1 MSLATRVSGFFLAA
15 LALALI
21 GFSTTLYLLAR
32 SHFQR
37 DLDER
42 LVTALDV
49 LSGSAKVTPGRVEWE
64 PLARPM
70 IKSTTPQED
79 PVCWVVSDGQAKV
92 LENSWPDL
100 TNEDIVRVL
109 SLSPDFGHNHGT
121 FVDRAGR
128 HWRLAVQG
136 IPAAPSSASPPDRDE
151 NKRDEIEEESE
162 EGQSSMS
169 SLDGSPSLILGAGA
183 PSEPMEISL
192 RNVALTLAGVSIAI
206 WLLAA
211 LVGRRVCDRALSPV
225 TRMAKVAC
233 SMTAANRD
241 LRLPSPQTGDELDAL
256 ANSFNGLLDRL
267 HQEFERQK
275 RFTGDASHQ
284 LRTPI
289 TALLGQ
295 LEVARRRERTVAEY
309 QQVLDQVHGE
319 ARRLGQIV
327 ESLLFMAR
335 AENEAGRPDLKPLE
349 LVSWLR
355 EHYSAWSSRE
365 RGGDL
370 SLEIELEPPVWVNV
384 HAHLLGQLLDNLV
397 DNACKYSS
405 TGSPIHVRLWRGGT
419 MVALAVEDHGFGLS
433 AEDLPHVFEPFY
445 RSSASRRR
453 GVTGVGLGLAVVE
466 RIAWVFG
473 GSITAESEPGQWTR
487 FVLRLNEATEPRS
500 VRDHAEPSLA
510 MS

>member
-15 LALALI
+15 LALVLV
-21 GFSTTLYLLAR
+21 GFSTTLYLLAG

-49 LSGSAKVTPGRVEWE
+49 LSGAADVQPGRVEWE

-70 IKSTTPQED
+70 LKSASSQED
-79 PVCWVVSDGQAKV
+79 PVRWVVSDGRTKV
-92 LENSWPDL
+92 LENCWTDL
-100 TNEDIVRVL
+100 DKDDIARVL
-109 SLSPDFGHNHGT
+109 SLSPDVGHIHGSI
-121 FVDRAGR
+121 VDRAGR

-136 IPAAPSSASPPDRDE
+136 IPAGPTSASPPDR
-151 NKRDEIEEESE
+151 NEIHETFEH
-162 EGQSSMS
+162 GQTGKS
-169 SLDGSPSLILGAGA
+169 SLSVSSPSLILATGA
-183 PSEPMEISL
+183 PSEPMEVSL
-192 RNVALTLAGVSIAI
+192 RNVALILAGLSVGI

-211 LVGRRVCDRALSPV
+211 LVGRRLCDRALSPV

-233 SMTAANRD
+233 AMTAADRD
-241 LRLPSPQTGDELDAL
+241 QRLPSPQTGDELDAL

-267 HQEFERQK
+267 QQEFERQK

-319 ARRLGQIV
+319 ARRLCQIV

-349 LVSWLR
+349 LASWLR
-355 EHYSAWSSRE
+355 ERFGAWSSHE

-370 SLEIELEPPVWVNV
+370 CLEIELEPPVWVCV
-384 HAHLLGQLLDNLV
+384 HAHLLGQLLDNLL

-405 TGSPIHVRLWRGGT
+405 TGSPIRVRLWRDGT
-419 MVALAVEDHGFGLS
+419 KVALAVEDHGFGLG
-433 AEDLPHVFEPFY
+433 ADDLPHVFEPFY
-445 RSSASRRR
+445 RSAASRRR
-453 GVTGVGLGLAVVE
+453 GVAGVGLGLAVVE
-466 RIAWVFG
+466 RIASVFG
-473 GSITAESEPGQWTR
+473 GTITAESEPGRLTR
-487 FVLRLNEATEPRS
+487 FVLRLNEATEPS
-500 VRDHAEPSLA
+500 VIPGHALPSLA

>member
-15 LALALI
+15 LALVLI
-21 GFSTTLYLLAR
+21 GFSTTLFLLAR

-49 LSGSAKVTPGRVEWE
+49 LSSAADVKPGQVVWE
-64 PLARPM
+64 PSARPL
-70 IKSTTPQED
+70 IKSATSQED
-79 PVCWVVSDGQAKV
+79 PVRWVVSDGQARV
-92 LENSWPDL
+92 LENSWADL
-100 TNEDIVRVL
+100 ANDDLARILR
-109 SLSPDFGHNHGT
+109 LSPDVGHIHDS

-136 IPAAPSSASPPDRDE
+136 IPAAPSSPSPADRG
-151 NKRDEIEEESE
+151 EIEANSVRVQP
-162 EGQSSMS
+162 GAPRADRLQ
-169 SLDGSPSLILGAGA
+169 SLILATGA
-183 PSEPMEISL
+183 PSEPMEINL
-192 RNVALTLAGVSIAI
+192 RNVALTLAGLSIAI

-211 LVGRRVCDRALSPV
+211 LVGRRLCDRALSPV

-233 SMTAANRD
+233 SMNAADRNQ
-241 LRLPSPQTGDELDAL
+241 RLPSPQTGDELDAL

-267 HQEFERQK
+267 QQEFERQN

-289 TALLGQ
+289 TGLIGQ
-295 LEVARRRERTVAEY
+295 LEVARRRERTVGEY
-309 QQVLDQVHGE
+309 QQVLDQVHTE
-319 ARRLGQIV
+319 ARKLCQIV

-355 EHYSAWSSRE
+355 EYCGAWSSHE

-370 SLEIELEPPVWVNV
+370 CAEIELEPAVWVRV
-384 HAHLLGQLLDNLV
+384 DAHLLGQLLDNLL

-405 TGSPIHVRLWRGGT
+405 PASPISVGLRRDGT
-419 MVALAVEDHGFGLS
+419 MVTLAVEDRGFGLS

-445 RSSASRRR
+445 RSATSRRR
-453 GVTGVGLGLAVVE
+453 GVAGVGLGLAVVE
-466 RIAWVFG
+466 RIASVFG
-473 GSITAESEPGQWTR
+473 GNITVESEPGRRTR
-487 FVLRLNEATEPRS
+487 FVLGLEEVTEPRS
-500 VRDHAEPSLA
+500 IPGHAQPTWAVS
-510 MS
+510 

>member
-100 TNEDIVRVL
+100 TNEDIVSVS

-151 NKRDEIEEESE
+151 IERDESE
-162 EGQSSMS
+162 EDSGRGQSGTS
-169 SLDGSPSLILGAGA
+169 SLGGSPSLILAAGA
-183 PSEPMEISL
+183 PSEPMDVSL

-225 TRMAKVAC
+225 TRMA
-233 SMTAANRD
+233 
-241 LRLPSPQTGDELDAL
+241 
-256 ANSFNGLLDRL
+256 
-267 HQEFERQK
+267 
-275 RFTGDASHQ
+275 
-284 LRTPI
+284 
-289 TALLGQ
+289 
-295 LEVARRRERTVAEY
+295 
-309 QQVLDQVHGE
+309 
-319 ARRLGQIV
+319 
-327 ESLLFMAR
+327 
-335 AENEAGRPDLKPLE
+335 
-349 LVSWLR
+349 
-355 EHYSAWSSRE
+355 
-365 RGGDL
+365 
-370 SLEIELEPPVWVNV
+370 
-384 HAHLLGQLLDNLV
+384 
-397 DNACKYSS
+397 
-405 TGSPIHVRLWRGGT
+405 
-419 MVALAVEDHGFGLS
+419 
-433 AEDLPHVFEPFY
+433 
-445 RSSASRRR
+445 
-453 GVTGVGLGLAVVE
+453 
-466 RIAWVFG
+466 
-473 GSITAESEPGQWTR
+473 
-487 FVLRLNEATEPRS
+487 
-500 VRDHAEPSLA
+500 
-510 MS
+510 